1 MLPTMPTQSQTS
13 QGNQL
18 QPGGILGALYD
29 YTLGVLEPL
38 ASLVQEEAKVE
49 PAKSKPKAEPK
60 QVAKAETIYKTT
72 KQLVD
77 YVKTDFICTDQFDN
91 DCIGTSKGL
100 PGRLILI
107 GNDHEDSRGRATIKK
122 FLKDFMGPEDLF
134 LAEASP
140 EELETGVCFGV
151 PERQCV
157 GIDEPKTALVPY
169 RKELSAAI
177 YARLEAFDPTTAR
190 SIAVGLISIRS
201 TNIHGC

>member
-1 MLPTMPTQSQTS
+1 MSSTSFNFTNNITNAPTIFASPSNVGTLGSRSIQIAPGPLLPRANATQRLTKKEPWLTDRQVGRLAYKDLECKGMLPTMPTQSQTS

-77 YVKTDFICTDQFDN
+77 YVKTDFICTDQFQN
-91 DCIGTSKGL
+91 DCVGSSKVSLKGT
-100 PGRLILI
+100 LILI
-107 GNDHEDSRGRATIKK
+107 GNDHSDTQAWLRSRN
-122 FLKDFMGPEDLF
+122 
-134 LAEASP
+134 S
-140 EELETGVCFGV
+140 
-151 PERQCV
+151 
-157 GIDEPKTALVPY
+157 
-169 RKELSAAI
+169 S
-177 YARLEAFDPTTAR
+177 
-190 SIAVGLISIRS
+190 RS
-201 TNIHGC
+201 T